1 MFTPEIKLNNKTIL
15 VTGAAG
21 FVGANLVT
29 TLLNCFDSITVV
41 GIDNLNDYYDVSI
54 KDYRLNEIKKVAESK
69 PQSEWIFIK
78 GSIADNKS

>member
-1 MFTPEIKLNNKTIL
+1 MFSPDINLDNKTIL

-29 TLLNCFDSITVV
+29 ALLNSFDNVTIV

-54 KDYRLNEIKKVAESK
+54 KDYRLKEIEKVAQAK
-69 PQSEWIFIK
+69 L
-78 GSIADNKS
+78 NKSSKNGQ